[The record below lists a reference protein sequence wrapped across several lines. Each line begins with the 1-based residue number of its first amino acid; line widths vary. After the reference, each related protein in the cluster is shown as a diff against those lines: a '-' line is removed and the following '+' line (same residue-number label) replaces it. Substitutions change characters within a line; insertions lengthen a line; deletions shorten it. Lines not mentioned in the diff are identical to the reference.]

1 MSKHTP
7 GPWKL
12 CPVVDSRGRTDQPD
26 VRWVASDGLVVDDP
40 VVLLA
45 GNLSHPEA
53 VANARLIAAAPE
65 LLLAAKHA
73 IEFMRG
79 MHGNDLQA
87 NEAPNGQAGPEYESI
102 EAYHALMKAIAKAE
116 GKE

>member
-1 MSKHTP
+1 MKHTK
-7 GPWKL
+7 GPWAAKQVTSGSL
-12 CPVVDSRGRTDQPD
+12 KYWIVEEACYNGFTLASTASSEVSPDEANSR
-26 VRWVASDGLVVDDP
+26 LM
-40 VVLLA
+40 
-45 GNLSHPEA
+45 
-53 VANARLIAAAPE
+53 AAAPE
-65 LLLAAKHA
+65 VLLAAKHA

-87 NEAPNGQAGPEYESI
+87 DEAPTGQAGPEYESI